1 MLKDVSRQIT
11 VAEMSPHVHNFGVN
25 ENKVEKISNWLIN
38 WIKFALKN
46 KKIKPYD
53 LLPSK
58 GDLAFHIGVSKGT
71 MQNVFRL
78 VEDYGL
84 VKSKQRIGTYI
95 NGESEDVSTPEKLT
109 SKRELVAQ
117 ILKKYLKDNN
127 YKAGDVLISIRRLS
141 SLLKVS
147 CSTIRIAITTLISE
161 GVLARYGKTFV
172 VVDLNYHIDDI
183 EPLTLV
189 EKIAQILKDEI
200 KKDFFN
206 GEKLPTN
213 VELAERFDVSIKT
226 IHDAI
231 KLLVKEGVL
240 LVRRGQYGTVVADT
254 RNESELYFYEKV
266 EQKIRHYIVKK
277 CKIGDKLPSINS
289 FAKNFEVSQKTI
301 KKALDEL
308 ADDGYLMFT
317 RGRYGGTFVID
328 MPQNV
333 NEAYKWL
340 AISSDYVSNT

>member
-11 VAEMSPHVHNFGVN
+11 VAEMAPHVHSFGIN
-25 ENKVEKISNWLIN
+25 ENKVEKISNWLIT
-38 WIKFALKN
+38 WIKKSLEAR
-46 KKIKPYD
+46 KIKPYD

-71 MQNVFRL
+71 IQNVFRL

-84 VKSKQRIGTYI
+84 VKSKQRVGTYI
-95 NGESEDVSTPEKLT
+95 SGEMEEVVKPSKLT
-109 SKRELVAQ
+109 SKRELVVQ
-117 ILKKYLKDNN
+117 NLKNFFKDND
-127 YKAGDVLISIRRLS
+127 YKIGDTIISTRQLANLIGAS
-141 SLLKVS
+141 S
-147 CSTIRIAITTLISE
+147 STIRIAITTLISE
-161 GVLARYGKTFV
+161 GVLAKAGKSFV
-172 VVDLNYHIDDI
+172 VVNLDFKVD
-183 EPLTLV
+183 EVKKQTLV
-189 EKIAQILKDEI
+189 EKIASVLKKEI
-200 KKDFFN
+200 NKKFLN
-206 GEKLPTN
+206 GKKLPTN
-213 VELAERFDVSIKT
+213 AELAERFDVSIKT

-240 LVRRGQYGTVVADT
+240 YTRRGQYGTVVI
-254 RNESELYFYEKV
+254 NSQVENELYFYEKV
-266 EQKIRHYIVKK
+266 EQEIKHYIIKN
-277 CKIGDKLPSINS
+277 CEIGDKLPSINEFAES
-289 FAKNFEVSQKTI
+289 FGVSPKTI

-317 RGRYGGTFVID
+317 RGRYGGTFVTD